1 MITLWI
7 NIVTLIL
14 LSSLTGT
21 IMVIFWYAVGL
32 VLERMGFANIVFDL
46 LKMVVAFFMLPVAF
60 VTWKYYEADM
70 GRGHLLSPTPYI
82 VDLCSLSLK
91 IWSIGAIVIF
101 AYLLFD
107 MYRVK
112 RKCRGAFC
120 CSQDVQAVFDEL
132 KGDLLSSRSP
142 LQLRQCY
149 RVETPFSV
157 GVLRPMIVLAV
168 ERYTQ
173 EELRIILLHEMTHYR
188 QKDLVLKLVSY
199 IMLAIHWFNPFAW
212 VLFHQIQKWSEYAC
226 DLKVS
231 KYAGGN
237 LAYFNVIM
245 QVMEER
251 PQKSGLTSQLAAG
264 QHELTER
271 AKKLMRISKMKKKST
286 LSVVLALGIAF
297 VFSST
302 SVYAA
307 TMESAEAY
315 VSLEKSTAVEA
326 MQTQSVAVT
335 SDMAVERGDSE
346 RITVVEGE
354 ILSQIGRAVK
364 GFEWDVPAGYR
375 IYTPWFDCEAGDE
388 LIVTVAVEPG
398 NLSTRVGMED
408 SQGYRYYVVG
418 MDNIYK
424 IFDITSTGEYRIYV
438 QNNTNADFSVVGSYI
453 IQ

>member
-7 NIVTLIL
+7 NIVMMIL
-14 LSSLTGT
+14 LSSLTGA
-21 IMVIFWYAVGL
+21 IMVIFWYAIGRM
-32 VLERMGFANIVFDL
+32 LERMGFANIVFDL
-46 LKMVVAFFMLPVAF
+46 LKMVVAFFMLPFAF

-82 VDLCSLSLK
+82 VELCSLSLK
-91 IWSIGAIVIF
+91 IWSIGMIVILT
-101 AYLLFD
+101 YLLFD

-120 CSQDVQAVFDEL
+120 CPQSVQAVFDEL

-157 GVLRPMIVLAV
+157 GVLHPMIVLAV

-188 QKDLVLKLVSY
+188 QKDLALKLVSY

-212 VLFHQIQKWSEYAC
+212 ILFHQIQKWSEYAC

-251 PQKSGLTSQLAAG
+251 PHKSGLTSQLAAS

-271 AKKLMRISKMKKKST
+271 AQKLMRISKMKKKST
-286 LSVVLALGIAF
+286 FSAVLTLCIAF
-297 VFSST
+297 MFSST

-307 TMESAEAY
+307 TMECADAY
-315 VSLEKSTAVEA
+315 VSLEKSTAVEDMRA
-326 MQTQSVAVT
+326 KNVVVT
-335 SDMAVERGDSE
+335 DDMTVEYGDSG

-354 ILSQIGRAVK
+354 LQQHSGRATN
-364 GFEWDVPAGYR
+364 GFEWDVPSGYR
-375 IYTPWFDCEAGDE
+375 IYTPWFDCEAGE
-388 LIVTVAVEPG
+388 RLAVTVLVEPG
-398 NLSTRVGMED
+398 NLSTRVGLED

-418 MDNIYK
+418 MDVICTT
-424 IFDITSTGEYRIYV
+424 FDITSSGEYRIYV
-438 QNNTNADFSVVGSYI
+438 QNNTNADFSVAGTYI